1 MANLL
6 ENVELS
12 WCFLD
17 PKNTQLN
24 FEKKQWSSTANVTK
38 EEAQDFKK
46 NGLIRSLRPVE
57 DAEGKETGLYKITFK
72 ANAVTAG
79 GKDLKAPGVF
89 TKDDKGLIIP
99 LVGVTVGNG
108 SVGTISYDTYDWS
121 YNGNKGTSTSLKN
134 VLVSKLIPYEAEA
147 VGGSEF
153 GKVEKGAEFTDASPF
168 KDSQEDLD
176 LDIDADDEF

>member
-17 PKNTQLN
+17 PKNPQLN
-24 FEKKQWSSTANVTK
+24 FEKKQWSATANVNK
-38 EEAQDFKK
+38 ETAMEFKSK
-46 NGLIRSLRPVE
+46 GLIRALRPVE
-57 DAEGKETGLYKITFK
+57 DANGNETGQYKLTFK

-89 TKDDKGLIIP
+89 TKDEAGLIVP

-108 SVGTISYDTYDWS
+108 STGAISYDTYEWT
-121 YNGNKGTSTSLKN
+121 YNGNKGTSMSLKN
-134 VLVSKLIPYEAEA
+134 VLVSNLIAYEADGA
-147 VGGSEF
+147 AGSEF
-153 GKVEKGAEFTDASPF
+153 GTVEKGAEFVEASPF
-168 KDSQEDLD
+168 KDDAGLD